1 MSNCRDTQNDRL
13 LAYLK
18 RHRYITTYQAVTK
31 LHINNPWARLAE
43 LRKVHRIE
51 DRKAKSP
58 GGANIK
64 QYWLVE
70 GRKRAA

>member
-1 MSNCRDTQNDRL
+1 MSCQHATQNQRL
-13 LAYLK
+13 LSYLK
-18 RHRYITTYQAVTK
+18 RHRYITTYQAVTR

-43 LRKVHRIE
+43 LRKEHRIE

-70 GRKRAA
+70 GKRKAA

>member
-1 MSNCRDTQNDRL
+1 MSCDRETQNEKL

-18 RHRYITTYQAVTK
+18 RYRFITMRQAFTN
-31 LHINNPWARLAE
+31 LDINNPWARLSE

-51 DRKAKSP
+51 DRKVKTR
-58 GGANIK
+58 GGAQIK
-64 QYWLVE
+64 QYWLVQ

>member
-1 MSNCRDTQNDRL
+1 MSCKDTQNDRL

-18 RHRYITTYQAVTK
+18 EHHYVTARYVMTK
-31 LHINNPWARLAE
+31 LHINNAWARLSE
-43 LRKVHRIE
+43 LRKKHRIE
-51 DRKAKSP
+51 DRFVKTK

-64 QYWLVE
+64 QYWLVQ